1 MHSKFLLIFSL
12 FISICGNAQLTS
24 NSPFT
29 AYGLGE
35 KGNDMLAP
43 FTGLGNCGL
52 TYFDSTVFN
61 PHNPATYNTLGQGQP
76 LFTIGLNTQINRY
89 TQGNN
94 VMLRTTAYPDPFA
107 LAFTL
112 KKHFGLAF
120 GLRPFT
126 EKGYEIVDTTV
137 VGSDSIEYR
146 YLGKGNINRV
156 FIGLSSNL
164 LKLENTV
171 LSVGGNIGYLF
182 GTTNNERNSRLL
194 DNTALDGG
202 VSWNV
207 LTVKS
212 LHYEFGTYFKQSF
225 FSNHHV
231 TLAAVIE
238 PAQKINAT
246 NDAYLFYGII
256 GDPEQYDTLA
266 QTTGVGGYIKM
277 PTTLQFGLGY
287 TFWFDDKKANNS
299 SRNSEL
305 ALHMNYSRT
314 DWTEFESS
322 FENSP
327 FSLMATKLTFGIQY
341 TPERKYLE
349 NAVSSKFHEK
359 IHYRAGFYQSLLP
372 YTVSNSQLKDEGLT
386 IGIGL
391 PIITQN
397 TLSSINLGLSLGQ
410 RSTGIEGALNEKYLG
425 IQLGISIA
433 PSLYERWFR
442 KLKLD

>member
-1 MHSKFLLIFSL
+1 MYSKFLLIFTLILSVYGR
-12 FISICGNAQLTS
+12 SQQTS

-35 KGNDMLAP
+35 KGNDMLAS
-43 FTGLGNCGL
+43 FTGIGTCGL

-76 LFTIGLNTQINRY
+76 LFTIGLNTQINQY
-89 TQGNN
+89 TLGNKSSY
-94 VMLRTTAYPDPFA
+94 RTTAYPDPFA

-146 YLGKGNINRV
+146 YLGKGNINRF
-156 FIGLSSNL
+156 FIGLSSNI

-171 LSVGGNIGYLF
+171 LSVGANLGYLF

-194 DNTALDGG
+194 DNTPLDGG
-202 VSWNV
+202 VSWNTLKV
-207 LTVKS
+207 SS
-212 LHYEFGTYFKQSF
+212 LHYEFGTYFKQTF
-225 FSNHHV
+225 LTNHHL

-238 PAQKINAT
+238 PMQKINAT

-256 GDPEQYDTLA
+256 GDPEQYDTLG
-266 QTTGVGGYIKM
+266 QNTGVKGNIRM
-277 PTTLQFGLGY
+277 PATVQFGLGY
-287 TFWFDDKKANNS
+287 TFWFNDKKSNNNF
-299 SRNSEL
+299 RNSEI
-305 ALHMNYSRT
+305 AFHTNYSRT
-314 DWTEFESS
+314 DWTNFESS

-327 FSLMATKLTFGIQY
+327 FSLLSTKIAIGLQY
-341 TPERKYLE
+341 TPEREYLE
-349 NAVSSKFHEK
+349 NAVSSKFYEK
-359 IHYRAGFYQSLLP
+359 MHYRAGLYQNLLP
-372 YTVSNSQLKDEGLT
+372 YSISNVQLKDEGITL
-386 IGIGL
+386 GIGL

-397 TLSSINLGLSLGQ
+397 TLSTINFGLSLGQ
-410 RSTGIEGALNEKYLG
+410 RTSGAETGLNEKYLG

-433 PSLYERWFR
+433 PSAYERWFR